1 MLLLFQFLICFLKQ
15 NYILQMPTFVYLCSY
30 TCSCFMGFRY
40 TLQTS
45 KVSLVPQAPLIFSPL
60 QSLQGDQATVLMAY
74 ALTVA
79 RPTLSFVHFATWLS
93 GRYPYHHVVLCYT
106 IYDVQHHLHPQNIR
120 HCADHLRPHYH

>member
-1 MLLLFQFLICFLKQ
+1 
-15 NYILQMPTFVYLCSY
+15 
-30 TCSCFMGFRY
+30 MGFRY

-79 RPTLSFVHFATWLS
+79 HLTLSFIHFGT
-93 GRYPYHHVVLCYT
+93 
-106 IYDVQHHLHPQNIR
+106 
-120 HCADHLRPHYH
+120 